1 MQNNPYLQPYQAFP
15 SQNLISNPF
24 SNQAINRP
32 VLNTL
37 QLNQIEGITPAK
49 EFTDE
54 MNIKWSLIKAAS
66 DSTIDIPSPKT
77 VQFTDCWCHQY
88 LNIDKKV
95 YVYVVEGIRMPRV
108 ETEQPSRVLY
118 QWYSTVCI
126 NGFNPQMITE
136 QEWLK
141 ANVYSAPGVN
151 ARMSKLNAFCPVPGG
166 MQPQQQVENKPI
178 YIEGLSNG
186 STGNAENNS

>member
-1 MQNNPYLQPYQAFP
+1 MQNTMQMFQPF
-15 SQNLISNPF
+15 QNTYANNMIANPF
-24 SNQAINRP
+24 ANQAAGRQ

-37 QLNQIEGITPAK
+37 NLNQIEGVVPAN

-54 MNIKWSLIKAAS
+54 MNIKWKLIKAAS

-88 LNIDKKV
+88 LNTDKKV

-108 ETEQPSRVLY
+108 ETEQPSRILY

-126 NGFNPQMITE
+126 NGFNPQMVSE
-136 QEWLK
+136 NEWLK

-151 ARMSKLNAFCPVPGG
+151 ARMSKLMAFCPMPGG
-166 MQPQQQVENKPI
+166 AQPQTQVENKPI
-178 YIEGLSNG
+178 FVEGLSNG
-186 STGNAENNS
+186 AGSTGNV